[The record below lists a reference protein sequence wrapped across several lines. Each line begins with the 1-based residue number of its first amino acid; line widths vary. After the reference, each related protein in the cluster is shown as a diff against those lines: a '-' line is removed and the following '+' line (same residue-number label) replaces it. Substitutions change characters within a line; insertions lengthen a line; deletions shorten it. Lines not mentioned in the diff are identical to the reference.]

1 MELATT
7 FTPVELAALALRI
20 LPSATQL
27 YAEAHDIIHHSEV
40 LTATSDTDTLPAF
53 YWLTVCARDAA
64 GNHRVIIDLPKE
76 ERVKVFLFNRNDD
89 DIKFINS
96 QLQKAKPELLKLL
109 ETRQGIE
116 IIELTKEL

>member
-64 GNHRVIIDLPKE
+64 GNHRVIIDLPQHEAPFAASACEKATRAIE
-76 ERVKVFLFNRNDD
+76 EARITNANATHAHRARLR
-89 DIKFINS
+89 
-96 QLQKAKPELLKLL
+96 A
-109 ETRQGIE
+109 RQSIE
-116 IIELTKEL
+116 AHGA

>member
-27 YAEAHDIIHHSEV
+27 YAEAHDIIRRSEV
-40 LTATSDTDTLPAF
+40 LTATSDTDALPAF

-64 GNHRVIIDLPKE
+64 GNHRVIIDLPQHEAPFAASACEKATRAIE
-76 ERVKVFLFNRNDD
+76 EARITNANATHAHRARLRV
-89 DIKFINS
+89 
-96 QLQKAKPELLKLL
+96 
-109 ETRQGIE
+109 RQSIE
-116 IIELTKEL
+116 AHGA